1 MYVALNKF
9 LQELDSMFPGFLM
22 QIESLYPLEFNI
34 EVSSMAKFSVTLD
47 QNTKTFN
54 FFEHPKPNFSLQLN
68 IFSALNALNNKKIP
82 TQSISGDTETAL
94 ILLSAL
100 ASIDIDL
107 ELLVSKYFGD
117 IPALMLRK
125 VISNKS
131 ESQKASAQE
140 NEANKILRSF
150 RDISIRL
157 DRLEHVLI
165 N

>member
-9 LQELDSMFPGFLM
+9 LQELDSMSPGFLM

>member
-1 MYVALNKF
+1 MHVALNKF
-9 LQELDSMFPGFLM
+9 LQELESLSPGFFK
-22 QIESLYPLEFNI
+22 QIEGLYPLKFNI
-34 EVSSMAKFSVTLD
+34 EVSSMAKFSITLD
-47 QNTKTFN
+47 HDAETFN

-68 IFSALNALNNKKIP
+68 IFSALNALNNQKIP
-82 TQSISGDTETAL
+82 TQSISGDAETAIVL
-94 ILLSAL
+94 FSAL
-100 ASIDIDL
+100 ANIDIDI
-107 ELLVSKYFGD
+107 ELLVYKYFGD

-125 VISNKS
+125 VITNKS
-131 ESQKASAQE
+131 QSQEASMQE

>member
-1 MYVALNKF
+1 MHVALNKF
-9 LQELDSMFPGFLM
+9 LQELDSLSPGFFIK
-22 QIESLYPLEFNI
+22 IENLYPLEFNVD
-34 EVSSMAKFSVTLD
+34 VSSMAKFSVTLD
-47 QNTKTFN
+47 HDVKTFN
-54 FFEHPKPNFSLQLN
+54 FFEHSNPNFSLQLN

>member
-1 MYVALNKF
+1 MHVALNKF
-9 LQELDSMFPGFLM
+9 LQELDSMSPGFLM

-34 EVSSMAKFSVTLD
+34 EVSSMEKFSVTLD

-82 TQSISGDTETAL
+82 TQSISGDAETAL

>member
-9 LQELDSMFPGFLM
+9 LQELDSMSPGFLM

-131 ESQKASAQE
+131 ESQKSSAQE

>member
-1 MYVALNKF
+1 MHVALNKF
-9 LQELDSMFPGFLM
+9 LQELDSMSPGFLM

-54 FFEHPKPNFSLQLN
+54 FFERPKPNFSLQLD
-68 IFSALNALNNKKIP
+68 IFSALNALNKKKIP
-82 TQSISGDTETAL
+82 TQSISGDAETAL

-131 ESQKASAQE
+131 ESQKAYAQE

>member
-9 LQELDSMFPGFLM
+9 LQELGSMSPGFLM

-140 NEANKILRSF
+140 NEANKMLRSF